1 MVLVLNYV
9 CTSEMLLPVSNVI
22 CKIHIHSITY
32 MCMYT
37 NASYSVWSPRNC
49 IPVVDLLDEWI
60 ALFSDWIVTNILDQL
75 IIPKLHVRPCIY
87 IHS

>member
-1 MVLVLNYV
+1 MSYV
-9 CTSEMLLPVSNVI
+9 KYTY
-22 CKIHIHSITY
+22 IHVY
-32 MCMYT
+32 VT
-37 NASYSVWSPRNC
+37 NASCSYSVWSPRNC